1 MKNIMRTL
9 EQVIAEARALS
20 GGAPEN
26 DPVALARQRH
36 VCRIA
41 DTLSKIGFPENAS
54 DKAKLSIVPLIFQEA
69 NYDDIAWMRQEEDL
83 RQLRGY
89 FELDYLV
96 QNGGQERAEACAAEL
111 AAHVEEAHGAIRYWR
126 NAADRRKEMRGGA

>member
-36 VCRIA
+36 ISLIA
-41 DTLSKIGFPENAS
+41 DTLASRGFPENAA
-54 DKAKLSIVPLIFQEA
+54 DKASLSLVPLLFQEA
-69 NYDDIAWMRQEEDL
+69 NYDDIAWMRQHEHL
-83 RQLRGY
+83 RQLRGD

-96 QNGGQERAEACAAEL
+96 QNGGQERADASAAEF
-111 AAHVEEAHGAIRYWR
+111 AAYVEAAHGAIHR
-126 NAADRRKEMRGGA
+126 